1 MVLDKM
7 KLLQSCFGALMAHLT
22 DAMMAQYRCTWYASS
37 SRAPWGAVCSLS
49 SPTTLA
55 CMWMHTC
62 IVPIAIFDQSM
73 SSTSIQKQQYQQ
85 CLLFM
90 CFSLINLIQ
99 TAKKSIKGEKI
110 CKLLKQLK
118 SENLQTAKTA
128 KPLHSWLMPWWLT
141 QYGCTWCASP
151 SLWQW
156 GVSCY
161 ASSLVANNF
170 TTTISSP

>member
-1 MVLDKM
+1 MESS
-7 KLLQSCFGALMAHLT
+7 LQTLCPPWIFGAENTSRMWLQTWRA
-22 DAMMAQYRCTWYASS
+22 AAARAAAAAAQA
-37 SRAPWGAVCSLS
+37 
-49 SPTTLA
+49 TTIA

-62 IVPIAIFDQSM
+62 SVPIAIFDQSM

-110 CKLLKQLK
+110 SKLLKQLK

-151 SLWQW
+151 SPWQW
-156 GVSCY
+156 MVSCY
-161 ASSLVANNF
+161 ASSLAANNV